1 MVILKIYFGGVM
13 DRKAH
18 FSTVSALVAPM
29 STIVLLG
36 APFCASQVAMA
47 ADSVA
52 AADSPAD
59 QGGLEEI
66 VVTAEKRSSTVQ
78 HTALDIAVFNAAT
91 LQDSGVE
98 DFSTLY
104 KVAPNVS
111 VNSGGTGGVG
121 NTVISINGIHAFN
134 LSPVTQSPIA
144 VNLDGI
150 YLARMTGLTG
160 MFYDVTRMEVL
171 AGPQGTLYGRNATG
185 GAVNVIT
192 NAPGKDFGAYGEVEA
207 GNYGESRVEGALNL
221 PISDALS
228 VRFAGRDY
236 QHQGYFNNGLND
248 AHEIGGRMSALLTIN
263 SKATLSASFDN
274 ETSNDHGNGLG
285 LVGVRNLSATISP
298 TGVVTVNP
306 GANVAI
312 PSDPYKNTSV
322 LYPAGLGNSTNNSEI
337 YGGKVQFDYDLD
349 WADLTSLVGYRSVKD
364 YDVFLQPP
372 SPLVGGAVGT
382 QSFPAV
388 SKTYSA
394 EVRLASTQTTPFQWV
409 GGLYAFKE
417 VASGEIC
424 VQGVYTKP
432 ACVFKEGMNN
442 DSISYAAFA
451 QGTYTPPVDDEKI
464 HFVVGA
470 RFNSDEVTSSD
481 FEDAVFPLLHGNV
494 DNPYLNKTSKKGTY
508 KVGVNYDLTRDN
520 LLYIS
525 NSTGYRAFNFQY
537 GANPYVPPET
547 IKAYDIGSKNEFFD
561 HHLQV
566 NLDAFWYDYYGSER
580 SEQSYPP
587 AFAPFLPF
595 GDITSFSAGHLR
607 YKGVGLDTA
616 VVITPVDRV
625 RLAVQYIDAKY
636 LDFVIPANYK
646 NTTPEN
652 SLGVPTGQTVG
663 DFSGDPI
670 GEVTPFAGSAGYE
683 HDWHVLDG
691 TVAGKLDAQFATRT
705 PMTDANPGTI
715 VDVER
720 PAYIQ
725 GDVLFR
731 YTPTSDRWS
740 VSAWCRN
747 FTNKIVWNS
756 AGYGLTSGTASSGI
770 VTALLNPP
778 RTFGVTVTAKIGN
791 P

>member
-1 MVILKIYFGGVM
+1 M
-13 DRKAH
+13 DRKAD
-18 FSTVSALVAPM
+18 FNTVAALVAPV
-29 STIVLLG
+29 STLMLFGATLG
-36 APFCASQVAMA
+36 AGGAARA
-47 ADSVA
+47 ADTVA
-52 AADSPAD
+52 AADDA
-59 QGGLEEI
+59 QGLEEI

-104 KVAPNVS
+104 KLAPNVS

-144 VNLDGI
+144 VNLDGV

-185 GAVNVIT
+185 GAVNIIT
-192 NAPGKDFGAYGEVEA
+192 NAPGKDFGGYGEFEA
-207 GNYGESRVEGALNL
+207 GNYGETRFEGAVNL
-221 PISDALS
+221 PVSDALS
-228 VRFAGRDY
+228 FRVAGRDY
-236 QHQGYFNNGLND
+236 QHQGYFSNGLND
-248 AHEIGGRMSALLTIN
+248 AHETGGRVSALLTIN

-274 ETSNDHGNGLG
+274 ESSNDHGNGLA
-285 LVGVRNLSATISP
+285 LIGVRNLSATQLP
-298 TGVVTVNP
+298 NGTYVVNP
-306 GANVAI
+306 GANVAV
-312 PSDPYKNTSV
+312 PSDPYKSTSV
-322 LYPAGLGNSTNNSEI
+322 LYPDGLGNSTNNSEI
-337 YGGKVQFDYDLD
+337 YGAKIQLDYDLD

-424 VQGVYTKP
+424 VQGVYTSP
-432 ACVFKEGMNN
+432 ACVYQEGMDN

-464 HFVVGA
+464 HVVVGA

-561 HHLQV
+561 HRLQV

-607 YKGVGLDTA
+607 YKGVSLDTA
-616 VVITPVDRV
+616 VAITPVDRIK
-625 RLAVQYIDAKY
+625 LSMQYIDAKY
-636 LDFVIPANYK
+636 LQFVIPANYK

-652 SLGVPTGQTVG
+652 SLGIPTGQAVG

-670 GEVTPFAGSAGYE
+670 GEVTPLAGSAGYE
-683 HDWHVLDG
+683 HDWHVFDG

-705 PMTDANPGTI
+705 PMTDADPGTI

-720 PAYIQ
+720 PAYVQ

-731 YTPTSDRWS
+731 YSPSTDRWS

-778 RTFGVTVTAKIGN
+778 RTFGVTVTAKFGN

>member
-1 MVILKIYFGGVM
+1 M
-13 DRKAH
+13 DRKTKLSTRQAVVVPV
-18 FSTVSALVAPM
+18 STVVMFSAAW
-29 STIVLLG
+29 G
-36 APFCASQVAMA
+36 AGSIA
-47 ADSVA
+47 AAAETTA
-52 AADSPAD
+52 AADD
-59 QGGLEEI
+59 NQGLEEI

-78 HTALDIAVFNAAT
+78 HTALDIQVFNAAA

-104 KVAPNVS
+104 KLAPNVS

-121 NTVISINGIHAFN
+121 ATVISINGIHAFN

-144 VNLDGI
+144 VNLDGV

-160 MFYDVTRMEVL
+160 MFFDVARMEVL

-185 GAVNVIT
+185 GAVNIIT
-192 NAPGKDFGAYGEVEA
+192 NAPGKEFGGYGEVEA

-263 SKATLSASFDN
+263 SRATLSASFDN
-274 ETSNDHGNGLG
+274 ESSNDHGNGLA

-298 TGVVTVNP
+298 SGVVTVNP
-306 GANVAI
+306 GANVAV
-312 PSDPYKNTSV
+312 PSNPYNDTSV
-322 LYPAGLGNSTNNSEI
+322 LYPDGLGNSTNNSEI
-337 YGGKVQFDYDLD
+337 YGGRLQFDYDFD
-349 WADLTSLVGYRSVKD
+349 FADLTSVLGYRSAKD

-372 SPLVGGAVGT
+372 SGGSVGT

-394 EVRLASTQTTPFQWV
+394 EVRLASEQITPLQWV
-409 GGLYAFKE
+409 AGLYAFKE

-424 VQGVYTKP
+424 VQGVYTSP
-432 ACVFKEGMNN
+432 ACVYKEGMDN

-464 HFVVGA
+464 HLVLGA
-470 RFNSDEVTSSD
+470 RYNSDEVTSSD
-481 FEDAVFPLLHGNV
+481 FEDAVFPLIHGNV

-508 KVGVNYDLTRDN
+508 KVGVNYDLTAEN

-547 IKAYDIGSKNEFFD
+547 IKAYDIGSKNQFFD
-561 HHLQV
+561 RRLQV

-587 AFAPFLPF
+587 AYLPFLPF

-607 YKGVGLDTA
+607 YKGASLDIA
-616 VVITPVDRV
+616 VAVTQVDRI

-636 LDFVIPANYK
+636 LDFVIPAIYK

-652 SLGVPTGQTVG
+652 SLGVPTGQAVG
-663 DFSGDPI
+663 VFSGDPI

-683 HDWHVLDG
+683 HEWNVQGG
-691 TVAGKLDAQFATRT
+691 TLTGKLDAQFATRT
-705 PMTDANPGTI
+705 PMTDADPGTI
-715 VDVER
+715 EDVER
-720 PAYIQ
+720 PAYVQ

-731 YTPTSDRWS
+731 YAPSSDRWS

-747 FTNKIVWNS
+747 FTDKIVWNS
-756 AGYGLTSGTASSGI
+756 AGYGLTSGTTSTGI

-778 RTFGVTVTAKIGN
+778 RTFGVTVTAKFGN